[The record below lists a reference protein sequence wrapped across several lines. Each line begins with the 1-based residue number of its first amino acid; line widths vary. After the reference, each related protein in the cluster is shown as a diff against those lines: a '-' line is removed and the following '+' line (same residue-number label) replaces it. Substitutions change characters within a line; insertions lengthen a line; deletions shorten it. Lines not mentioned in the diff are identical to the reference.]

1 MRIELIDRLGPIAN
15 VSPNMTEGSENQ
27 KISQI
32 NLRNIRTLLD
42 QELAEFEAAQV
53 GKRPSVDLPVAA

>member
-1 MRIELIDRLGPIAN
+1 
-15 VSPNMTEGSENQ
+15 MTEGSENQ